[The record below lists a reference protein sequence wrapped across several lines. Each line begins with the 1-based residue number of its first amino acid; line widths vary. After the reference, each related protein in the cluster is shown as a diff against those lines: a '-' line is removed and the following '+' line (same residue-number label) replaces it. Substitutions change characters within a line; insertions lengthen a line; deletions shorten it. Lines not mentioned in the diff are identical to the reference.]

1 MSKVINRSYGRLGKL
16 IDRLGKIIDRLG
28 KIMDQMGKFM
38 VGRVEQGYILT
49 LVGARNTCLSK
60 KDERKEK
67 DSEEN

>member
-1 MSKVINRSYGRLGKL
+1 
-16 IDRLGKIIDRLG
+16 
-28 KIMDQMGKFM
+28 MDQMGKFM